1 MKNPALS
8 ADIGHPLFRR
18 EPRMFG
24 GLRAIVRMLQG
35 KGRGPRGT
43 LSQKQKTRIAVRHGK
58 A

>member
-35 KGRGPRGT
+35 KGRGPHRT
-43 LSQKQKTRIAVRHGK
+43 LSQRQKARLAVHHGK